1 MVPCQILTPCSEHG
15 FNRILT
21 MFPQLLHKREKLG
34 QAMSGFDTT
43 DDREL
48 PPPPYKMI
56 ARRIGLRLREE
67 FERPEAEPLPMDH
80 VDLLLRLRHKERERS
95 RQSA

>member
-1 MVPCQILTPCSEHG
+1 
-15 FNRILT
+15 
-21 MFPQLLHKREKLG
+21 
-34 QAMSGFDTT
+34 MSGGFDKT
-43 DDREL
+43 DGRGEL

-56 ARRIGLRLREE
+56 ARRIGLRLRDE
-67 FERPEAEPLPMDH
+67 FERPEAEPLPVDH